1 MMSRWV
7 SWAVVWLVL
16 NACAL
21 APESRHAMP
30 GDRYQQMAADQA
42 WQILERLAGQNA
54 RLETFKG
61 QGKVAFTHDG
71 RRQSARAAWAG
82 KQPNALRVT
91 LRGIAGLPLAS
102 LAFDGGRLFLKSHGD
117 NQVWTHAASD
127 PSLARMLGADI
138 SVNEL
143 AALLSGRPPLRS
155 YQYCRAYAPLNAD
168 DPMVL
173 NLIQNKQLVQRI
185 FIDRQHRL
193 TAIDMFNSFGY
204 LKYHLDILAHQ
215 DIDGFDFYR
224 RWTISKQSQTLVEVD
239 AQQMWANVGID
250 SHLFNLTIDHAP

>member
-1 MMSRWV
+1 MNRWLLP
-7 SWAVVWLVL
+7 WAAVWLVL
-16 NACAL
+16 NACAFV
-21 APESRHAMP
+21 PESRYAMP
-30 GDRYQQMAADQA
+30 GDRFQPMTADQA
-42 WQILERLAGQNA
+42 RQLLERLADQNTG
-54 RLETFKG
+54 LDTFKG
-61 QGKVAFTHDG
+61 QGKVAFTHNG

-91 LRGIAGLPLAS
+91 LRGVAGLPLAS
-102 LAFDGGRLFLKSHGD
+102 LAFDGGRLTLKSYGD

-127 PSLARMLGADI
+127 PSLARMLGADV
-138 SVNEL
+138 SVGEL
-143 AALLSGRPPLRS
+143 AALLSGRTPLRA
-155 YQYCRAYAPLNAD
+155 YQHCQAFTPLHAD
-168 DPMVL
+168 DPIVL

-215 DIDGFDFYR
+215 DIDGYDFYR

-250 SHLFNLTIDHAP
+250 SHLFNLSIDHAP